1 MTRSNNKNM
10 AILNKYMFREYDIRG
25 RIDKDDELTPEA
37 IDAIGR
43 GFAVFL
49 KKRGLN
55 EAIVGHDARPYSK
68 TVKDITIK
76 ALLES
81 GINVIEIGEVLVP
94 IFYFSQYH
102 LKKKGGVMITASHNP
117 WGWSGFK
124 HAYDYSTTL
133 VPDDVR
139 ELYEIVKKGEL
150 MSGNGKLEVYS
161 DIINYYKKDILARVK
176 IVRPLKVL
184 IDTGNGTAGPIVPDI
199 LREAGCEVV
208 EQYTDVKGENRHH
221 DANPSTVGMLEA
233 MAGGV
238 KKNAVDIGLGFDD
251 DGDRLGAVDE
261 KGDVIWPDRILILLS
276 RLLLKEKPG
285 AKIVFDVKS
294 TEALPEDIKAHGG
307 VPVMWKTGHSY
318 IKAKAKEVGAALAG
332 ERSGHIFFF
341 HGYYGYD
348 DAIFAALKLL
358 EYISG
363 QKNPVSEIIK
373 ALPQYIT
380 SPVWHAPCADA
391 KKYAVVE
398 KLTAEF
404 KKEYGSDKVI
414 DINGA
419 RVYIDD
425 GWGLIR
431 ASSNVPA
438 LVLVFEAK
446 TEEGL
451 KKIEQI
457 FRDKFL
463 QYPEVGKHWES
474 G

>member
-1 MTRSNNKNM
+1 
-10 AILNKYMFREYDIRG
+10 MFREYDIRG
-25 RIDKDDELTPEA
+25 RIDKEDELTTEA

-49 KKRGLN
+49 KKRGLH
-55 EAIVGHDARPYSK
+55 EAVVGHDARPYSK
-68 TVKDITIK
+68 TVKDITVK

-81 GINVIEIGEVLVP
+81 GINVLEIGQVLVP
-94 IFYFSQYH
+94 IFYFSQYY
-102 LKKKGGVMITASHNP
+102 LQKRGGVMITASHNP

-133 VPDDVR
+133 VPDDAR
-139 ELYEIVKKGEL
+139 ELYEIVVKGDFIT
-150 MSGNGKLEVYS
+150 GQGKREVYS
-161 DIINYYKKDILARVK
+161 NIIVDYKKDVLARVK
-176 IVRPLKVL
+176 IARPLKVL
-184 IDTGNGTAGPIVPDI
+184 IDTGNGTAGPIIPDI
-199 LREAGCEVV
+199 LREAGCEVF
-208 EQYTDVKGENRHH
+208 EQYTDIQGENRHH
-221 DANPSTVGMLEA
+221 DANPSTMGMLQA
-233 MAGGV
+233 MQEGV
-238 KKNAVDIGLGFDD
+238 KKNVADIGLGFDD

-261 KGDVIWPDRILILLS
+261 KGEVIWPDRILILLS
-276 RLLLKEKPG
+276 RLLLKEKTG

-294 TEALPEDIKAHGG
+294 TEALPEDVKAHGG
-307 VPVMWKTGHSY
+307 IPVMWKTGHSY
-318 IKAKAKEVGAALAG
+318 IKAKAREVGAALAG

-341 HGYYGYD
+341 YGYYGYD
-348 DAIFAALKLL
+348 DATFAALKLL
-358 EYISG
+358 EYISD
-363 QKNPVSEIIK
+363 QKDSVSEILK
-373 ALPQYIT
+373 ALPVYFT

-398 KLTAEF
+398 KLTEEF
-404 KKEYGSDKVI
+404 KKEYGDDKVI

-419 RVYIDD
+419 RVYVED

-438 LVLVFEAK
+438 LVLVFESK

-457 FRDKFL
+457 FRQKL
-463 QYPEVGKHWES
+463 SNYQEVGQKWES